1 MAYVS
6 ITVFDRKSFSNHATL
21 SAGSLSAG
29 SQHPPTRNPDGPPS
43 IC

>member
-6 ITVFDRKSFSNHATL
+6 ITDFDRTSFLNHAIL
-21 SAGSLSAG
+21 RAGILSAG

-43 IC
+43 IR